1 MPELQL
7 TVIVPCFN
15 ERAGIESSVETLAR
29 DLAPI
34 QDFEILL
41 VDDGST
47 DGSSEIIEALAQRM
61 PGLRVVRHA
70 RNRGYGAALKTGIRR
85 ARGEWIAITDADD
98 TYPSE
103 RLPELI
109 ELARECDMVVGARTE
124 EGAEHPTLRRIPKWF
139 LRRYASWIVGEA
151 IPDLNSGMRVFRK
164 SIAERFFR
172 ILPDTFSFT
181 STITIAMMRNRFDVR
196 FVPIAYNARSGHSK
210 IKPLRDTLRFTMLVV
225 RTGMYFAPLRVLMP
239 IASVLMLLFLASAA
253 YDVFVR
259 QNLADTSVLLL
270 LFALNTMLFAL
281 LADMIDK
288 RGSV

>member
-288 RGSV
+288 RGYV